1 MTFVYRILVQLD
13 MDTGNKLI
21 ELSKKYNM
29 SRNGVVAKA
38 INQLYDTTIA
48 EKKGEGK

>member
-1 MTFVYRILVQLD
+1 MTYVYRLLVQVD
-13 MDTGNKLI
+13 METGARLEELHNKLGM
-21 ELSKKYNM
+21 SKNKI
-29 SRNGVVAKA
+29 VAEA